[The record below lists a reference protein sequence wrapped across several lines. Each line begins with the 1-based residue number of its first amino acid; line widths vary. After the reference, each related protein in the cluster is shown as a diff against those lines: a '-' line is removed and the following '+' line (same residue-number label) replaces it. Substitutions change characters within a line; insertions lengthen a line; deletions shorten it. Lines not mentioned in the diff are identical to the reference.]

1 MIRLIEFQKKFRIT
15 NEEFNQ
21 MNASFFNFIFF
32 YSVQTINYG
41 NEVHVVA
48 L

>member
-1 MIRLIEFQKKFRIT
+1 MIRLIEFQKISGL
-15 NEEFNQ
+15 Q
-21 MNASFFNFIFF
+21 MKNSIKWMQVFF